1 MTTDARQSTVADVM
15 VLDLIVVRANASLEQ
30 AAELMDRHHVSGL
43 PVVDTAGTLVGVV
56 SQTDLVRAR
65 STEYLWVNW
74 PGLAVRHLMTSPPIT
89 IRRSTPVA
97 VAAARMERHH
107 IHRLVVVADDDETL
121 PIGILSTTDLVH
133 DIARAARDAR
143 DARETPVEHVE
154 PAAEAA
160 GVTDPGGSDAR

>member
-1 MTTDARQSTVADVM
+1 MTTDVSHSTVADVM
-15 VLDLIVVRANASLEQ
+15 VLDVIVVRANAPLEQ
-30 AAELMDRHHVSGL
+30 AAELMDRHHISGL
-43 PVVDTAGTLVGVV
+43 PVVDAAGTLVGVV

-65 STEYLWVNW
+65 STEYLWANW

-89 IRRSTPVA
+89 VRRSTPLS

-133 DIARAARDAR
+133 DIARS
-143 DARETPVEHVE
+143 AREAHGAQATE
-154 PAAEAA
+154 PGA
-160 GVTDPGGSDAR
+160 SHAR

>member
-1 MTTDARQSTVADVM
+1 MTTDVSHSTVADVM
-15 VLDLIVVRANASLEQ
+15 VLDVIVVRANAPLEQ
-30 AAELMDRHHVSGL
+30 AAELMDRHHISGL
-43 PVVDTAGTLVGVV
+43 PVVDAAGTLVGVV

-65 STEYLWVNW
+65 STEYLWANW

-89 IRRSTPVA
+89 VRRSTPLS

-133 DIARAARDAR
+133 DIARAAREA
-143 DARETPVEHVE
+143 H
-154 PAAEAA
+154 AAQAA
-160 GVTDPGGSDAR
+160 DPGASHAR